1 MKTKVWLLCGV
12 PGSGK
17 STWANNQQNG
27 LVISRDNIRFSFLQL
42 NDTYFA
48 KEKLV
53 WKTFVKT
60 IKENIGHYDN
70 IYVDATHLNWVSR
83 RKIINAINYDNIGA
97 IFFTTPFEECLKRN
111 AKREGLRKVPINRM
125 FEAYNK
131 MTHPKNDN
139 FNYIEIKEV

>member
-1 MKTKVWLLCGV
+1 METKVWLLCGV

-27 LVISRDNIRFSFLQL
+27 LVISRDNIRFSFLQS

-70 IYVDATHLNWVSR
+70 IYVDATHLNWISR
-83 RKIINAINYDNIGA
+83 RKIINAINYNKIGA